1 MAGFDGPCQRLWRS
15 DWSGLH
21 APVLAPDDHP
31 AGGSGS
37 LSPADLLRERLT
49 RGRGRLAVIVSTSS
63 VWLMDLL
70 LARHLERDQVIEPD
84 LKGLISAFERSG
96 TVLFV
101 VVTVGLVVALFQGH
115 RRRLFRWG
123 LLYLAFSVLQV
134 ITNVAA
140 MIFTAGHH
148 QGGGLASL
156 WDVAAV
162 YMVSVLVFMFIYVF
176 LDVSTP
182 GGAFV
187 WPSREGE
194 PPPVPHIIDYL
205 FISLNVNSTYGPT
218 SEALISRPAKLVMS
232 LQVLLA
238 MLMLTVLISRA
249 VSSTS

>member
-1 MAGFDGPCQRLWRS
+1 MAGQHS
-15 DWSGLH
+15 DEASQT
-21 APVLAPDDHP
+21 LAAVP
-31 AGGSGS
+31 A
-37 LSPADLLRERLT
+37 AELLRRRLT
-49 RGRGRLAVIVSTSS
+49 EGRGRLTVIAATTS

-70 LARHLERDQVIEPD
+70 LARHLENDAVIDPAF
-84 LKGLISAFERSG
+84 KGLITSIERLG

-101 VVTVGLVVALFQGH
+101 VVTAGLVVALYRGN
-115 RRRLFRWG
+115 RRQLFDWG
-123 LLYLAFSVLQV
+123 FTYLGFSVLQV
-134 ITNVAA
+134 IANVFA

-162 YMVSVLVFMFIYVF
+162 YMESVLVFMFIYIF

-187 WPSREGE
+187 WPAREGE
-194 PPPVPHIIDYL
+194 PAPEPHIIDYL

-218 SEALISRPAKLVMS
+218 SEALISRPAKLVMA

-238 MLMLTVLISRA
+238 ILMLTVLIARA
-249 VSSTS
+249 VSSIS